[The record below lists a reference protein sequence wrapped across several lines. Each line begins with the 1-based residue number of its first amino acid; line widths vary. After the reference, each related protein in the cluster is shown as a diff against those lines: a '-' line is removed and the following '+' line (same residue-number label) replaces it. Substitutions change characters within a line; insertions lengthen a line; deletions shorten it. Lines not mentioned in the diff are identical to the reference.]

1 MGSLRF
7 RLLAVAV
14 LALVALLGAMGPDIW
29 EGRTARAMPM
39 PECPDATPI
48 VIDPGHGG
56 VDGGTNVPG
65 LLEKD
70 VVLDV
75 ALRTKQYLERYQI
88 PVVLTRTADTA
99 LGGTFDR
106 GHERRDLNYRLQVAN
121 HCRAALMLSL
131 HVNHTQ
137 STTQR
142 GMIVFYQPTRAGRDA
157 ASVFDDILRRW
168 PLHGR
173 KEGPLVRK
181 DFAVLKTK
189 APAVLVEMGFISN
202 SEDRELLADPA
213 YREKVAQALSSGCA
227 AIYQKWMKHGAP

>member
-1 MGSLRF
+1 MGSRKMRILVM
-7 RLLAVAV
+7 AG
-14 LALVALLGAMGPDIW
+14 LALVAMLSAMGWSIW
-29 EGRTARAMPM
+29 DGRTARAMPL
-39 PECPDATPI
+39 PECPDQPPI

-75 ALRTKQYLERYQI
+75 AQRTKQYLERYKI
-88 PVVLTRTADTA
+88 PVVLTREADTG
-99 LGGTFDR
+99 LGGTFDG
-106 GHERRDLNYRLQVAN
+106 GHLRRDLNYRLQVAN
-121 HCRAALMLSL
+121 HCRGALMLSL
-131 HVNHTQ
+131 HVNHTK

-157 ASVFDDILRRW
+157 AYVFDDILRRW

-189 APAVLVEMGFISN
+189 APAILVEMGFISN